1 MTKKLG
7 LYLHVP
13 YCAALCSYCDFAK
26 TANHTPDVTQKYLR
40 TLAAHTRLWLNSPL
54 TSRLTTNRI
63 SSVFFGGGTPSL
75 FGDELAPILK
85 VVRPQLDVGAEVSL
99 EANPD
104 DLSPTKLQTWRE
116 LGVNRLS
123 VGVQSFDARALTLL
137 GRSHDAGLAR
147 DRIGAALDR
156 FPNLNVDLI
165 YGWPGQTADDWRQDL
180 AEVLALGV
188 PHLSLY
194 CLTFESRTLLGRKS
208 ERGLIVP
215 PPDDDAATFY
225 QIACEILADAG
236 YDHEEVSNWSKPGH
250 SCGHNWLYWQDHHF
264 VGVGAGAHGYLPSDD
279 HYGVRYAYPRND
291 RVFGDKVSEGANE
304 GLAAA
309 TCFGELA
316 ACLGA
321 EVDSDRT
328 AMSWLTELVG
338 SGLRTTRGIAI
349 LSAVEHCGLRFVPTV
364 SVEMALKTGTLRM
377 DDRGVM
383 TLKAEEWFREAAWC
397 VEILRSCVA

>member
-236 YDHEEVSNWSKPGH
+236 YDHE
-250 SCGHNWLYWQDHHF
+250 
-264 VGVGAGAHGYLPSDD
+264 
-279 HYGVRYAYPRND
+279 RYAYPRND

-304 GLAAA
+304 GVAAA

-364 SVEMALKTGTLRM
+364 SVEMALKTGTLRL

-397 VEILRSCVA
+397 VEVLRSCVA